1 MMQFTLDR
9 DALLKP
15 LQMVSGAIER
25 RHTLP
30 ILSNVLIEV
39 TAEGQLILTGTD
51 LEIELVAHAPVQQV
65 QVAGRITVPAKKLLD
80 ICRSLPDS
88 SLLDVVV
95 QGDNCVVS
103 TGKSKFT
110 LSTLSATDY
119 PNLESWAGEVE
130 LQLERQQLRHLLDD
144 TAFSMAN
151 QDVRYYL
158 NGLLFEVD
166 NGVLRAVATDGHR
179 LALSTLDVAATAG
192 HQKQIIIPRKGVLE
206 IMRLLSADEQMVQ
219 LSLGQNH
226 IRLTDSQ
233 FSFSCKLIDGRFPD
247 YRRVL
252 PRNSTKKVTAHR
264 DVLKDACVR
273 ASILSNEK
281 YRGVRFTLS
290 GQNELQIVA
299 NNPEHEQAEEV
310 IEVEYVGETLEIG
323 FNVGYLLD
331 VLNTLSTD
339 LVIMNL
345 SDANSSAL
353 VEGVGNHTGAMY
365 VVMPMRL

>member
-1 MMQFTLDR
+1 MQFTINR

-39 TAEGQLILTGTD
+39 SDSQLSLTGTD
-51 LEIELVAHAPVQQV
+51 LEVELVATTDALTIES
-65 QVAGRITVPAKKLLD
+65 AGRITVPAKKLLD
-80 ICRSLPDS
+80 ICRSLPDAS
-88 SLLDVVV
+88 DIRVQL
-95 QGDNCVVS
+95 QGDSCILS
-103 TGKSKFT
+103 CGKTKFT
-110 LSTLSATDY
+110 LSTLSASEY
-119 PNLESWAGEVE
+119 PNLESWQGEVDI
-130 LQLERQQLRHLLDD
+130 QLSRAQLRKLLDD

-166 NGVLRAVATDGHR
+166 NGAVKAVATDGHR
-179 LALSTLDVAATAG
+179 LALSSLELPGLSAQ
-192 HQKQIIIPRKGVLE
+192 QKQIIIPRKGVLE
-206 IMRLLSADEQMVQ
+206 IMRLLSSDEQLIT

-226 IRLTDSQ
+226 IRLTDQSYV
-233 FSFSCKLIDGRFPD
+233 FSSKLIDGRFPD

-252 PRNSTKKVTAHR
+252 PRNSTKLVTSHR
-264 DVLKDACVR
+264 SVLKDACTR

-290 GQNELQIVA
+290 NGELQIVA
-299 NNPEHEQAEEV
+299 NNPEHEQAEEI
-310 IEVEYVGETLEIG
+310 IEVEYQGDNLEIG
-323 FNVGYLLD
+323 FNVGYVLD
-331 VLNTLSTD
+331 VLNTLATD
-339 LVIMNL
+339 LVLLHLN
-345 SDANSSAL
+345 DANSSAL
-353 VEGVGNHTGAMY
+353 LEGVGNQGASY

>member
-1 MMQFTLDR
+1 MQFVINR

-25 RHTLP
+25 RHNLP
-30 ILSNVLIEV
+30 ILSNVLLDV
-39 TAEGQLILTGTD
+39 SGDTLSLTGTD
-51 LEIELVAHAPVQQV
+51 LEVELVASTAQLQIINP
-65 QVAGRITVPAKKLLD
+65 GRITVPAKKLLD
-80 ICRSLPDS
+80 ICRSLPENSDIA
-88 SLLDVVV
+88 V
-95 QGDNCVVS
+95 QLQGESCILS
-103 TGKSKFT
+103 CGKTKFT
-110 LSTLSATDY
+110 LSTLSAAEY
-119 PNLESWAGEVE
+119 PNLESWQGEVE
-130 LQLERQQLRHLLDD
+130 LSLSRQQLRKLLDD

-166 NGVLRAVATDGHR
+166 NGTLTAVATDGHR
-179 LALSTLDVAATAG
+179 LAMSTLPLPAFAG
-192 HQKQIIIPRKGVLE
+192 QQKQIIIPRKGVLE
-206 IMRLLSADEQMVQ
+206 IMRLLANDEQLVS

-226 IRLTDSQ
+226 IRLSDSS
-233 FSFSCKLIDGRFPD
+233 FSFSSKLIDGRFPD

-252 PRNSTKKVTAHR
+252 PRNSTKLVTAHR
-264 DVLKDACVR
+264 SVLKDACTR

-290 GQNELQIVA
+290 PSELQIVA

-310 IEVEYVGETLEIG
+310 IEVEYQGDNLEIG

-331 VLNTLSTD
+331 VLNTLNTD
-339 LVIMNL
+339 LVILHLN
-345 SDANSSAL
+345 DGNSSAL
-353 VEGVGNHTGAMY
+353 LEGVGNAGAAY

>member
-1 MMQFTLDR
+1 MQFIIER

-30 ILSNVLIEV
+30 ILSNVLLDVSADQI
-39 TAEGQLILTGTD
+39 ALTGTD
-51 LEIELVAHAPVQQV
+51 LEIELVAATGAV
-65 QVAGRITVPAKKLLD
+65 QVGTAGRITIPAKKLLD

-88 SLLDVVV
+88 SPLQIQL
-95 QGDNCVVS
+95 QGENCVLS
-103 TGKSKFT
+103 AGKSKFT
-110 LSTLSATDY
+110 LATLSAADY
-119 PNLESWAGEVE
+119 PNLESWQGDIEFEVS
-130 LQLERQQLRHLLDD
+130 RAQLRKLLDD

-158 NGLLFEVD
+158 NGLLLEVD
-166 NGVLRAVATDGHR
+166 NGTLRAVATDGHR
-179 LALSTLDVAATAG
+179 LALSSLELPVTAG
-192 HQKQIIIPRKGVLE
+192 QQKQVIVPRKGVLE
-206 IMRLLSADEQMVQ
+206 LMRLLTADDQ
-219 LSLGQNH
+219 LIRISIGQNH

-233 FSFSCKLIDGRFPD
+233 FSFSSKLIDGRFPD

-252 PRNSTKKVTAHR
+252 PRNSNRQLTAHR
-264 DVLKDACVR
+264 SVLKDACVR

-281 YRGVRFTLS
+281 YRGVRFTLTP
-290 GQNELQIVA
+290 QELQIVA

-310 IEVEYVGETLEIG
+310 IEVEYSGDLLEIG
-323 FNVGYLLD
+323 FNVGYVLD

-339 LVIMNL
+339 LVIMHL
-345 SDANSSAL
+345 SDANSSTL
-353 VEGVGNHTGAMY
+353 VEGVGNPGALY

>member
-1 MMQFTLDR
+1 MHLIIER

-30 ILSNVLIEV
+30 ILSNVLLDV
-39 TAEGQLILTGTD
+39 TADQIALTGTD
-51 LEIELVAHAPVQQV
+51 LEIELVASAFAQEVISP
-65 QVAGRITVPAKKLLD
+65 GRVTIPAKKLLD

-88 SLLDVVV
+88 SVLTMQV
-95 QGDNCVVS
+95 QGDNCIVS

-110 LSTLSATDY
+110 LATLSATDY
-119 PNLESWAGEVE
+119 PNLESWQGEVE
-130 LQLERQQLRHLLDD
+130 FELNRQQLRKLLDD

-166 NGVLRAVATDGHR
+166 NGTLRTVATDGHR
-179 LALSTLDVAATAG
+179 LALSSMELGVTAG
-192 HQKQIIIPRKGVLE
+192 QQKQVIIPRKGVLE
-206 IMRLLSADEQMVQ
+206 LMRLLVADDQSIR
-219 LSLGQNH
+219 LSIGQNH
-226 IRLTDSQ
+226 IRLIDSQ
-233 FSFSCKLIDGRFPD
+233 FSFSSKLIDGRFPD

-252 PRNSTKKVTAHR
+252 PRNSSRQLTAHR
-264 DVLKDACVR
+264 SVLKDACVR

-281 YRGVRFTLS
+281 YRGVRFTLNP
-290 GQNELQIVA
+290 QELQIVA

-310 IEVEYVGETLEIG
+310 IEVEYNGDTLEIG
-323 FNVGYLLD
+323 FNVGYVLD
-331 VLNTLSTD
+331 VLNTLNTD
-339 LVIMNL
+339 LVVMHL
-345 SDANSSAL
+345 SDANSSSL
-353 VEGVGNHTGAMY
+353 VKGVGNAGALY

>member
-1 MMQFTLDR
+1 MQFTINR

-30 ILSNVLIEV
+30 ILSNVLLEV
-39 TAEGQLILTGTD
+39 SEERLSLTGTD
-51 LEIELVAHAPVQQV
+51 LEVELVATTDALTIQSP
-65 QVAGRITVPAKKLLD
+65 GRITVPAKKLLD
-80 ICRSLPDS
+80 ICRSLPEASDIKVQLQADS
-88 SLLDVVV
+88 CILT
-95 QGDNCVVS
+95 C
-103 TGKSKFT
+103 GKTKFT
-110 LSTLSATDY
+110 LSTLSASEY
-119 PNLESWAGEVE
+119 PNLESWQGEVDI
-130 LQLERQQLRHLLDD
+130 QLSRQQLRKLLDD

-166 NGVLRAVATDGHR
+166 NGAVKAVATDGHR
-179 LALSTLDVAATAG
+179 LALSSLELAGLVAQ
-192 HQKQIIIPRKGVLE
+192 QKQIIIPRKGVLE
-206 IMRLLSADEQMVQ
+206 IMRLLASDEQLIT

-226 IRLTDSQ
+226 IRLTDTNYV
-233 FSFSCKLIDGRFPD
+233 FSSKLIDGRFPD

-252 PRNSTKKVTAHR
+252 PRNSTKLVTAHR
-264 DVLKDACVR
+264 SVLKDACTR

-290 GQNELQIVA
+290 SGEMQIVA
-299 NNPEHEQAEEV
+299 NNPEHEQAEEI
-310 IEVEYVGETLEIG
+310 IEVEYQGDSLEIG

-331 VLNTLSTD
+331 VLNTLGTD
-339 LVIMNL
+339 LVILHLN
-345 SDANSSAL
+345 DANSSAL
-353 VEGVGNHTGAMY
+353 VEGVGNVGASY

>member
-1 MMQFTLDR
+1 MQFVINR

-39 TAEGQLILTGTD
+39 SDNQLSLTGTD
-51 LEIELVAHAPVQQV
+51 LEVELVATTDTLQIQSP
-65 QVAGRITVPAKKLLD
+65 GRITVPAKKLLD

-88 SLLDVVV
+88 AEIKVVL
-95 QGDNCVVS
+95 QGDNCILS
-103 TGKSKFT
+103 CGKTKFT
-110 LSTLSATDY
+110 LSTLSAAEY
-119 PNLESWAGEVE
+119 PNLESWQGEVDFN
-130 LQLERQQLRHLLDD
+130 LSRQQFRKLLED

-166 NGVLRAVATDGHR
+166 GGQVRAVATDGHR
-179 LALSTLDVAATAG
+179 LAISTLDIAG
-192 HQKQIIIPRKGVLE
+192 LASQQKQIIIPRKGVLE
-206 IMRLLSADEQMVQ
+206 IMRLLSSDENTVL

-226 IRLTDSQ
+226 IRLTDSNFV
-233 FSFSCKLIDGRFPD
+233 FSSKLIDGRFPD

-252 PRNSTKKVTAHR
+252 PRNSTKLVTAHR
-264 DVLKDACVR
+264 SILKDACTR

-281 YRGVRFTLS
+281 YRGVRFTLTA
-290 GQNELQIVA
+290 GELQIVA
-299 NNPEHEQAEEV
+299 NNPEHEQAEEQ
-310 IEVEYVGETLEIG
+310 IEVEYHGEALEIG

-331 VLNTLSTD
+331 VLNTLNTD
-339 LVIMNL
+339 LVVLHLN
-345 SDANSSAL
+345 DANSSAL
-353 VEGVGNHTGAMY
+353 IEGVGNVGASY

>member
-1 MMQFTLDR
+1 MHFIIER

-30 ILSNVLIEV
+30 ILSNVLLDV
-39 TAEGQLILTGTD
+39 TADSVTLTGTD
-51 LEIELVAHAPVQQV
+51 LEIELVATTWAQQV
-65 QVAGRITVPAKKLLD
+65 ITPGRVTIPAKKLLD
-80 ICRSLPDS
+80 ITRSLPES
-88 SLLDVVV
+88 SVLQLSV
-95 QGDNCVVS
+95 QGENCILS

-110 LSTLSATDY
+110 LATLSANDY
-119 PNLESWAGEVE
+119 PNLESWQGDIEFDVSRA
-130 LQLERQQLRHLLDD
+130 QLRKLMDD

-166 NGVLRAVATDGHR
+166 NGTLRTVATDGHR
-179 LALSTLDVAATAG
+179 LALSSMELPQTAG
-192 HQKQIIIPRKGVLE
+192 QQKQVIIPRKGVMEL
-206 IMRLLSADEQMVQ
+206 MRLLASDDQ
-219 LSLGQNH
+219 LIRLSIGQNH
-226 IRLTDSQ
+226 VRLIDQQ
-233 FSFSCKLIDGRFPD
+233 FSFSSKLIDGRFPD

-252 PRNSTKKVTAHR
+252 PRNSSRQLTAHR
-264 DVLKDACVR
+264 SVLKDACVR

-281 YRGVRFTLS
+281 YRGVRFTLTP
-290 GQNELQIVA
+290 NELQIVA

-310 IEVEYVGETLEIG
+310 IEVEYNSDLLEIG
-323 FNVGYLLD
+323 FNVGYVLD

-339 LVIMNL
+339 LVIMHL
-345 SDANSSAL
+345 SDSNSSSL
-353 VEGVGNHTGAMY
+353 VEGVGNPGSLY

>member
-1 MMQFTLDR
+1 MHFIINR

-30 ILSNVLIEV
+30 ILSNVLVEV
-39 TAEGQLILTGTD
+39 SEQLLSLTGTD
-51 LEIELVAHAPVQQV
+51 LEVELVATTEQLQV
-65 QVAGRITVPAKKLLD
+65 RAQGRITVPAKKLLD
-80 ICRSLPDS
+80 ICRSLPEAADI
-88 SLLDVVV
+88 DVQLV
-95 QGDNCVVS
+95 GDNCVLS
-103 TGKSKFT
+103 CGKTKFT
-110 LSTLSATDY
+110 LSTLSAAEY
-119 PNLESWAGEVE
+119 PNLESWQGEVDIT
-130 LQLERQQLRHLLDD
+130 LSRQQLRKLLDD

-166 NGVLRAVATDGHR
+166 NGSLTAVGTDGHR
-179 LALSTLDVAATAG
+179 LALSVLSLPAVSG
-192 HQKQIIIPRKGVLE
+192 QQKQIIIPRKGVLE
-206 IMRLLSADEQMVQ
+206 IMRLLANDDQAIT

-226 IRLTDSQ
+226 LRLVDHS
-233 FSFSCKLIDGRFPD
+233 FSFSSKLIDGRFPD

-252 PRNSTKKVTAHR
+252 PRNSTKQVTAHR
-264 DVLKDACVR
+264 SVIKDACTR

-290 GQNELQIVA
+290 SGELQIMA

-310 IEVEYVGETLEIG
+310 IEVEYQGDGLEIG

-331 VLNTLSTD
+331 VLNTLATD
-339 LVIMNL
+339 LVILHLN
-345 SDANSSAL
+345 DANSSAL
-353 VEGVGNHTGAMY
+353 IEGVGNVGASY

>member
-1 MMQFTLDR
+1 MQFIIER

-30 ILSNVLIEV
+30 ILSNVLLDV
-39 TAEGQLILTGTD
+39 SAEQIALTGTD
-51 LEIELVAHAPVQQV
+51 LEIELVAATTAAQV
-65 QVAGRITVPAKKLLD
+65 MTPGRITIPAKKLLD

-88 SLLDVVV
+88 APLQISLH
-95 QGDNCVVS
+95 GDNCILS
-103 TGKSKFT
+103 AGKSKFT
-110 LSTLSATDY
+110 LATLSASDY
-119 PNLESWAGEVE
+119 PNLESWQGEIE
-130 LQLERQQLRHLLDD
+130 FELSRLQLRKLLDD

-166 NGVLRAVATDGHR
+166 NGTLRAVATDGHR
-179 LALSTLDVAATAG
+179 LALSSLELPATNG
-192 HQKQIIIPRKGVLE
+192 QQKQVIVPRKGVLE
-206 IMRLLSADEQMVQ
+206 LMRLLTADDQIIRI
-219 LSLGQNH
+219 SIGQNH

-233 FSFSCKLIDGRFPD
+233 FSFSSKLIDGRFPD

-252 PRNSTKKVTAHR
+252 PRNSSRQLTAHR
-264 DVLKDACVR
+264 SVLKDACVR

-281 YRGVRFTLS
+281 YRGVRFTMTP
-290 GQNELQIVA
+290 QELQIVA

-310 IEVEYVGETLEIG
+310 IEVEYNAELLEIG
-323 FNVGYLLD
+323 FNVGYVLD
-331 VLNTLSTD
+331 VLNTLNTD
-339 LVIMNL
+339 LVIMHL
-345 SDANSSAL
+345 SDANSSTL
-353 VEGVGNHTGAMY
+353 VEGVGNPGALY

>member
-1 MMQFTLDR
+1 MQFLINR

-30 ILSNVLIEV
+30 ILSNVLLEV
-39 TAEGQLILTGTD
+39 SEQTLSLTGTD
-51 LEIELVAHAPVQQV
+51 LEVELVATAVPDQV
-65 QVAGRITVPAKKLLD
+65 IATGRITVPAKKLLD
-80 ICRSLPDS
+80 ICRSLPES
-88 SLLDVVV
+88 SEIRIQM
-95 QGDNCVVS
+95 QGENCILTS
-103 TGKSKFT
+103 GKTKFT
-110 LSTLSATDY
+110 LSTLNASDY
-119 PNLESWAGEVE
+119 PNLESWEGEANIT
-130 LQLERQQLRHLLDD
+130 LSRQQLRKLLDD

-166 NGVLRAVATDGHR
+166 NNSVRSVATDGHR
-179 LALSTLDVAATAG
+179 LALSVIELPSAIAQ
-192 HQKQIIIPRKGVLE
+192 QKQIIIPRKGVLE
-206 IMRLLSADEQMVQ
+206 IMRLLPNDEQPVQ

-226 IRLTDSQ
+226 IRLVDDSFT
-233 FSFSCKLIDGRFPD
+233 FSSKLIDGRFPD

-252 PRNSTKKVTAHR
+252 PRNTSRQITAHR
-264 DVLKDACVR
+264 SVLKDACIR

-290 GQNELQIVA
+290 PGELQIVA

-310 IEVEYVGETLEIG
+310 IEVEYQSDNLEIG

-331 VLNTLSTD
+331 VLNTLTTD
-339 LVIMNL
+339 LVIMHL
-345 SDANSSAL
+345 SDANSSTL
-353 VEGVGNHTGAMY
+353 LEGVGNSGASY

>member
-1 MMQFTLDR
+1 MQFVINR

-25 RHTLP
+25 RHNLP
-30 ILSNVLIEV
+30 ILSNVLLDVSEH
-39 TAEGQLILTGTD
+39 TLSLTGTD
-51 LEIELVAHAPVQQV
+51 LEVELVASTAQLVIHTP
-65 QVAGRITVPAKKLLD
+65 GRITVPAKKLLD
-80 ICRSLPDS
+80 ICRSLPES
-88 SLLDVVV
+88 SDIAV
-95 QGDNCVVS
+95 QLQGESCVLS
-103 TGKSKFT
+103 CGKTKFT
-110 LSTLSATDY
+110 LSTLNAAEY
-119 PNLESWAGEVE
+119 PNLESWQGEVE
-130 LQLERQQLRHLLDD
+130 LTLSRQQLRKLLDD

-166 NGVLRAVATDGHR
+166 NGTLTAVATDGHR
-179 LALSTLDVAATAG
+179 LAMSTLPLPAVAG
-192 HQKQIIIPRKGVLE
+192 QQKQIIIPRKGVLE
-206 IMRLLSADEQMVQ
+206 IMRLLANDEQLVT

-226 IRLTDSQ
+226 IRLIDSS
-233 FSFSCKLIDGRFPD
+233 FSFSSKLIDGRFPD

-252 PRNSTKKVTAHR
+252 PRNSTKLVTAHR
-264 DVLKDACVR
+264 SVLKDACTR

-290 GQNELQIVA
+290 SAELQIVA

-310 IEVEYVGETLEIG
+310 IEVEYQGDNLEIG

-331 VLNTLSTD
+331 VLNTLNTD
-339 LVIMNL
+339 LVILHLND
-345 SDANSSAL
+345 SNSSAL
-353 VEGVGNHTGAMY
+353 LEGVGNQGAAY

>member
-1 MMQFTLDR
+1 MQFVINR

-25 RHTLP
+25 RHNLP
-30 ILSNVLIEV
+30 ILSNVLLDV
-39 TAEGQLILTGTD
+39 SGDTLSLTGTD
-51 LEIELVAHAPVQQV
+51 LEVELVASTAQLQV
-65 QVAGRITVPAKKLLD
+65 QIPGRITVPAKKLLD
-80 ICRSLPDS
+80 ICRSLPENSDIA
-88 SLLDVVV
+88 V
-95 QGDNCVVS
+95 QMQGESCIL
-103 TGKSKFT
+103 TCGKTKFT
-110 LSTLSATDY
+110 LSTLSAAEY
-119 PNLESWAGEVE
+119 PNLESWQGEVE
-130 LQLERQQLRHLLDD
+130 LSLSRLQLRKLLDD

-166 NGVLRAVATDGHR
+166 NGTLTAVATDGHR
-179 LALSTLDVAATAG
+179 LAMSTLPLAAVAG
-192 HQKQIIIPRKGVLE
+192 QQKQIIIPRKGVLE
-206 IMRLLSADEQMVQ
+206 IMRLLANDEQLVS

-226 IRLTDSQ
+226 IRLSDSS
-233 FSFSCKLIDGRFPD
+233 FSFSSKLIDGRFPD

-252 PRNSTKKVTAHR
+252 PRNSTKLVTAHR
-264 DVLKDACVR
+264 SVLKDACTR

-290 GQNELQIVA
+290 PAELQIVA

-310 IEVEYVGETLEIG
+310 IEVEYQGDNLEIG

-331 VLNTLSTD
+331 VLNSLSTD
-339 LVIMNL
+339 LVILHLND
-345 SDANSSAL
+345 SNSSAL
-353 VEGVGNHTGAMY
+353 LEGVGNEGAAY

>member
-1 MMQFTLDR
+1 MQFTINR

-39 TAEGQLILTGTD
+39 SDSQLSLTGTD
-51 LEIELVAHAPVQQV
+51 LEVELVATTDALTIES
-65 QVAGRITVPAKKLLD
+65 AGRVTVPAKKLLD
-80 ICRSLPDS
+80 ICRSLPDAS
-88 SLLDVVV
+88 DIRVQL
-95 QGDNCVVS
+95 QGDSCILS
-103 TGKSKFT
+103 CGKTKFT
-110 LSTLSATDY
+110 LSTLSASEY
-119 PNLESWAGEVE
+119 PNLESWQGEIDI
-130 LQLERQQLRHLLDD
+130 QLSRAQLRKLLDD

-166 NGVLRAVATDGHR
+166 NGAVKAVATDGHR
-179 LALSTLDVAATAG
+179 LALSSLELPGLSAQ
-192 HQKQIIIPRKGVLE
+192 QKQIIIPRKGVLE
-206 IMRLLSADEQMVQ
+206 IMRLLSSDEQVIT

-226 IRLTDSQ
+226 IRLTDQSYV
-233 FSFSCKLIDGRFPD
+233 FSSKLIDGRFPD

-252 PRNSTKKVTAHR
+252 PRNSTKLVTSHR
-264 DVLKDACVR
+264 SVLKDACTR

-290 GQNELQIVA
+290 NGELQIVA
-299 NNPEHEQAEEV
+299 NNPEHEQAEEI
-310 IEVEYVGETLEIG
+310 IEVEYQGDNLEIG
-323 FNVGYLLD
+323 FNVGYVLD
-331 VLNTLSTD
+331 VLNTLATD
-339 LVIMNL
+339 LVLLHLN
-345 SDANSSAL
+345 DANSSAL
-353 VEGVGNHTGAMY
+353 LEGVGNQGASY

>member
-1 MMQFTLDR
+1 MQFVINR

-25 RHTLP
+25 RHNLP
-30 ILSNVLIEV
+30 ILSNVLLDV
-39 TAEGQLILTGTD
+39 TADSLSLTGTD
-51 LEIELVAHAPVQQV
+51 LEVELVASTVQLQV
-65 QVAGRITVPAKKLLD
+65 QIPGRITVPAKKLLD
-80 ICRSLPDS
+80 ICRSLPENSDIA
-88 SLLDVVV
+88 V
-95 QGDNCVVS
+95 QMQGESCILS
-103 TGKSKFT
+103 CGKTKFT
-110 LSTLSATDY
+110 LSTLNAADY
-119 PNLESWAGEVE
+119 PNLESWQGEVE
-130 LQLERQQLRHLLDD
+130 LSLSRQQLRKLLDD

-166 NGVLRAVATDGHR
+166 NGTLTAVATDGHR
-179 LALSTLDVAATAG
+179 LAMSTLPLPAVAG
-192 HQKQIIIPRKGVLE
+192 QQKQIIIPRKGVLE
-206 IMRLLSADEQMVQ
+206 IMRLLANDEQLVS

-226 IRLTDSQ
+226 IRLSDSS
-233 FSFSCKLIDGRFPD
+233 FSFSSKLIDGRFPD

-252 PRNSTKKVTAHR
+252 PRNSTKLVTAHR
-264 DVLKDACVR
+264 SVLKDACTR

-290 GQNELQIVA
+290 PSELQIVA

-310 IEVEYVGETLEIG
+310 IEVEYQGDNLEIG

-331 VLNTLSTD
+331 VLNTLNTD
-339 LVIMNL
+339 LVILHLN
-345 SDANSSAL
+345 DGNSSAL
-353 VEGVGNHTGAMY
+353 MEGVGNDGAAY

>member
-1 MMQFTLDR
+1 MQFLINR
-9 DALLKP
+9 DTLLKP

-30 ILSNVLIEV
+30 ILSNVLLEV
-39 TAEGQLILTGTD
+39 SEQTLSLTGTD
-51 LEIELVAHAPVQQV
+51 LEVELVASAIPDQIM
-65 QVAGRITVPAKKLLD
+65 ASGRITVPAKKLLD
-80 ICRSLPDS
+80 ICRSLPEGS
-88 SLLDVVV
+88 EIRIQM
-95 QGDNCVVS
+95 QGENCILTS
-103 TGKSKFT
+103 GKTKFT
-110 LSTLSATDY
+110 LSTLNASEY
-119 PNLESWAGEVE
+119 PNLESWEGEANIT
-130 LQLERQQLRHLLDD
+130 LSRQQLRKLLDD

-166 NGVLRAVATDGHR
+166 NNSVRSVATDGHR
-179 LALSTLDVAATAG
+179 LALSVIEVPSTIAQ
-192 HQKQIIIPRKGVLE
+192 QKQIIIPRKGVLE
-206 IMRLLSADEQMVQ
+206 IMRLLPNDDQLVQ

-226 IRLTDSQ
+226 IRLVDDSFT
-233 FSFSCKLIDGRFPD
+233 FSSKLIDGRFPD

-252 PRNSTKKVTAHR
+252 PRNTSRQITAHR
-264 DVLKDACVR
+264 SVLKDACIR

-290 GQNELQIVA
+290 PGELQIVA

-310 IEVEYVGETLEIG
+310 IEVEYQSDNLEIG

-331 VLNTLSTD
+331 VLNTLTTD
-339 LVIMNL
+339 LVIMHL
-345 SDANSSAL
+345 SDANSSTL
-353 VEGVGNHTGAMY
+353 LEGVGNSGASY

>member
-1 MMQFTLDR
+1 MQFVINR

-39 TAEGQLILTGTD
+39 ANGSLSLTGTD
-51 LEIELVAHAPVQQV
+51 LEVELVATTDALSVQSE
-65 QVAGRITVPAKKLLD
+65 GRITVPAKKLLD

-88 SLLDVVV
+88 ADINV
-95 QGDNCVVS
+95 QVQSDNCILS
-103 TGKSKFT
+103 CGKTKFT
-110 LSTLSATDY
+110 LSTLSASEY
-119 PNLESWAGEVE
+119 PNLESWQGEVD
-130 LQLERQQLRHLLDD
+130 LQLSRQQLRKLLDD

-158 NGLLFEVD
+158 NGLLFETD
-166 NGVLRAVATDGHR
+166 NAQVRAVATDGHR
-179 LALSTLDVAATAG
+179 LALSTLELPGVTAQ
-192 HQKQIIIPRKGVLE
+192 QKQIIIPRKGVME
-206 IMRLLSADEQMVQ
+206 IMRLLANDDQQVQ

-226 IRLTDSQ
+226 IRLTDSNFV
-233 FSFSCKLIDGRFPD
+233 FSSKLIDGRFPD

-252 PRNSTKKVTAHR
+252 PRNSTKLVTAHR
-264 DVLKDACVR
+264 SILKDACTR

-281 YRGVRFTLS
+281 YRGVRFTLTS
-290 GQNELQIVA
+290 GELQVVA
-299 NNPEHEQAEEV
+299 NNPEHEQAEEQ
-310 IEVEYVGETLEIG
+310 IEVEYQGDTLEIG

-331 VLNTLSTD
+331 VLNTLATD
-339 LVIMNL
+339 LVILHLN
-345 SDANSSAL
+345 DANSSAL
-353 VEGVGNHTGAMY
+353 VEGVGNIGASY

>member
-1 MMQFTLDR
+1 MQFTINR

-39 TAEGQLILTGTD
+39 SDSQLSLTGTD
-51 LEIELVAHAPVQQV
+51 LEVELVATTDALTIES
-65 QVAGRITVPAKKLLD
+65 AGRVTVPAKKLLD
-80 ICRSLPDS
+80 ICRSLPDAS
-88 SLLDVVV
+88 DIRVQL
-95 QGDNCVVS
+95 QGDSCILS
-103 TGKSKFT
+103 CGKTKFT
-110 LSTLSATDY
+110 LSTLSASEY
-119 PNLESWAGEVE
+119 PNLESWQGEIDI
-130 LQLERQQLRHLLDD
+130 QLSRAQLRKLLDD

-166 NGVLRAVATDGHR
+166 NGAVKAVATDGHR
-179 LALSTLDVAATAG
+179 LALSSLELPGLSAQ
-192 HQKQIIIPRKGVLE
+192 QKQIIIPRKGVLE
-206 IMRLLSADEQMVQ
+206 IMRLLSSDEQLIT

-226 IRLTDSQ
+226 IRLTDQSYV
-233 FSFSCKLIDGRFPD
+233 FSSKLIDGRFPD

-252 PRNSTKKVTAHR
+252 PRNSTKLVTSHR
-264 DVLKDACVR
+264 SVLKDACTR

-290 GQNELQIVA
+290 NGELQIVA
-299 NNPEHEQAEEV
+299 NNPEHEQAEEI
-310 IEVEYVGETLEIG
+310 IEVEYQGDNLEIG
-323 FNVGYLLD
+323 FNVGYVLD
-331 VLNTLSTD
+331 VLNTLATD
-339 LVIMNL
+339 LVLLHLN
-345 SDANSSAL
+345 DANSSAL
-353 VEGVGNHTGAMY
+353 LEGVGNQGASY